1 VTVKLVQFAQPHH
14 DVVDAAFE
22 AAFPD
27 VRFVKTADS
36 GACAA
41 ELGDAEILLITS
53 QFYDAGIADALAR
66 AAGRVEWIQFATT
79 GFDAASRIGLPDDAR
94 ITNVRGIRSSIL
106 AGHAIAL
113 MLGVMR
119 GLHAFAPHRAR
130 HDWAR
135 GAVQHEL
142 ISPGGATAVICGMGG
157 VGRDIARKAR
167 VFDMKVIGVS
177 RKGAAGGDFDAVVPR
192 EEVRS
197 VLPEA
202 DVLFLA
208 QGYSPEVRHFI
219 GEAELALMKREA
231 ILVNIG
237 RGELTDE
244 AALARALAEKRIKG
258 AGIDVYS
265 EEPLGPA
272 SPFWDLDNVVMTPH
286 VAGRGMADEK
296 ARLRALFSENLG
308 RYLARRTLLNRVT
321 AEGEA
326 ILDAEADAAGA

>member
-1 VTVKLVQFAQPHH
+1 MTVKLVQFAQPHH
-14 DVVDAAFE
+14 DVVDAEFE

-27 VRFVKTADS
+27 VRFVKVPDS
-36 GACAA
+36 DSCAA
-41 ELGDAEILLITS
+41 ELRDAEIFIITS
-53 QFYDAGIADALAR
+53 QFYDAAIAAALAR
-66 AAGRVEWIQFATT
+66 PDSPLKWIQFATT
-79 GFDAASRIGLPDDAR
+79 GFDAASRIGLPGDVL
-94 ITNVRGIRSSIL
+94 ITNVRGIRSGIL

-135 GAVQHEL
+135 ATVQRDM

-167 VFDMKVIGVS
+167 VFDMNVIGVS
-177 RKGAAGGDFDAVVPR
+177 RAGRAGGDFERVVAR
-192 EEVRS
+192 EEIKS

-208 QGYSPEVRHFI
+208 QGYSPDVHHFI
-219 GEAELALMKREA
+219 GETELALMMSEA

-244 AALARALAEKRIKG
+244 AALARALKEKRIRG
-258 AGIDVYS
+258 AGIDVYG
-265 EEPLGPA
+265 EEPLGPD
-272 SPFWDLDNVVMTPH
+272 SPFWDLENVVMTPH
-286 VAGRGMADEK
+286 VAGRGGSDQK
-296 ARLRALFSENLG
+296 ARLSALFFENVT
-308 RYLARRTLLNRVT
+308 RYLAGKTLLNRVSPD
-321 AEGEA
+321 GEA
-326 ILDAEADAAGA
+326 ILDAEDVTSA